1 MFKTNRCSSLDINRR
16 CMCLF
21 NNVHTHN
28 LNTGMIKRS
37 YYSDLESYSL
47 ERLIKENE
55 EFKEYGI
62 NDFDGLYDKDTYVS
76 IYNLIIIEQN

>member
-1 MFKTNRCSSLDINRR
+1 
-16 CMCLF
+16 MCLF

-37 YYSDLESYSL
+37 YYSYWEFYSL

-62 NDFDGLYDKDTYVS
+62 NDYYGLYDEENYVS
-76 IYNLIIIEQN
+76 IYNLIIIE